1 MVGKVLGTMVSL
13 PIKLA
18 TGILGGTAN
27 MFNKRHV
34 RKSEMKKNREE
45 YGFIRGTVKTWR
57 NRKQAYKDN
66 IFYMSDEYKQKKKKR
81 EQKKTRRT

>member
-34 RKSEMKKNREE
+34 RKSEMKKIEKNMDLLEVLLKHGEIENRR
-45 YGFIRGTVKTWR
+45 IKT
-57 NRKQAYKDN
+57 
-66 IFYMSDEYKQKKKKR
+66 ISSI
-81 EQKKTRRT
+81 